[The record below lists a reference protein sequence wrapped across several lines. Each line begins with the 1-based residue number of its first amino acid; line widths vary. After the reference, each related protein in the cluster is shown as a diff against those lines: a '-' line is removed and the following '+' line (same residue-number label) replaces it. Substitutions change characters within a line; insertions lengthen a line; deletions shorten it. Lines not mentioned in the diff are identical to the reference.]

1 MAAQTIKVEGLAE
14 LQRDFRKIAKDLAKE
29 VREELRK
36 AAEPVRQE
44 AQALFSPVSADSAAA
59 YKVRVRQR
67 GVAVEQSKRRVTGL
81 RPDYGRLQMGR
92 AMIPALERKADGVR
106 DSLGDMLEKLADK
119 NGFD

>member
-1 MAAQTIKVEGLAE
+1 MAAQTIRVEGLAE
-14 LQRDFRKIAKDLAKE
+14 LQRDFRRIAKDLAKE

-36 AAEPVRQE
+36 AAEPVRRE

-92 AMIPALERKADGVR
+92 ALIPALERKADGVV
-106 DSLGDMLEKLADK
+106 DDLGEMLDKLADR
-119 NGFD
+119 NGFN